1 MKRKTDGNYPAVVQR
16 IGESFGGSSEKH
28 TKWLCKDKVY
38 DCQYHAHY
46 YQKDGRSANAL
57 CGVFGFVCTQLQAQ
71 ICGCTVA
78 KHKGKRQCDDGH
90 WHNYVC
96 GTVAKVAYSSA
107 DEYLIYYII

>member
-1 MKRKTDGNYPAVVQR
+1 MRLMTLPASR
-16 IGESFGGSSEKH
+16 PAMLNLG
-28 TKWLCKDKVY
+28 LP
-38 DCQYHAHY
+38 YHAHY
-46 YQKDGRSANAL
+46 YQKDGRSANAF